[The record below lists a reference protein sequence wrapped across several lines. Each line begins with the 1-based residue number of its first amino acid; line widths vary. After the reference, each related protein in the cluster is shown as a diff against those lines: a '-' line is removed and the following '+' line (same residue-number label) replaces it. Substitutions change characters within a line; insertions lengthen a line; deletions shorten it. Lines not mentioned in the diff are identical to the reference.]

1 MARKSAEPVPAVRP
15 QGTITS
21 FFNRTARAKVERVDC
36 PVCGESVQMDK
47 INSHMDGGHCR
58 APPQQL
64 VDQQKLK
71 RRLQEEATGGN
82 GCSPNSK
89 KLKPDIIVIESTED
103 CDSAQALDKEN
114 DECRIVEESEQDL
127 KDAALVAELVEDGD
141 GWKEEEEDTPSQRVI
156 LSPGKKWQE
165 EEEEETLTPSQRIIL
180 SPSISYNP
188 AR

>member
-1 MARKSAEPVPAVRP
+1 MARKSVEPVPAVRP
-15 QGTITS
+15 QGTIAS
-21 FFNRTARAKVERVDC
+21 FFNKTARAKVERVDC

-58 APPQQL
+58 GPQQL

-71 RRLQEEATGGN
+71 RRLLDEATGEN

-89 KLKPDIIVIESTED
+89 KSKPDIVVIESTEE
-103 CDSAQALDKEN
+103 CDSPEARDKE
-114 DECRIVEESEQDL
+114 DDDCQIVEESEQDL
-127 KDAALVAELVEDGD
+127 KDAALVAELVEDGA
-141 GWKEEEEDTPSQRVI
+141 GWEEEEEEEETPSQRVI

-165 EEEEETLTPSQRIIL
+165 EEALTPSQRIIL